1 MSVHS
6 FLELVKKEE
15 TNGKKKSK
23 KKRNM
28 QRKRLARVVG
38 GMGQIFYTI
47 YLWPLLIKV
56 AKVNLLLLLMASAIK
71 FCNS

>member
-47 YLWPLLIKV
+47 
-56 AKVNLLLLLMASAIK
+56 
-71 FCNS
+71 

>member
-38 GMGQIFYTI
+38 GMGQIFVPYKVQTREEG
-47 YLWPLLIKV
+47 IKQNIEHNCYAGV
-56 AKVNLLLLLMASAIK
+56 KSTKWV
-71 FCNS
+71 